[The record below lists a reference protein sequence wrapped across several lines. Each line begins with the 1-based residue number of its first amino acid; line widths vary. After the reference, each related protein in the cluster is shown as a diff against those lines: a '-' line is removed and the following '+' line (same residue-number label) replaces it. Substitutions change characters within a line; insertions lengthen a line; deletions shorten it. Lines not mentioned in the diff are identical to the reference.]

1 MLTCA
6 PDTFEEKESS
16 VPIAFKEI
24 GNDTTLFQTF
34 WDIWTKRGYTLP
46 SGIAHVLRITACLM
60 FFPEHRGRRLLLYV
74 RNDQQISSTSSCRIR
89 RHHCTYRGSRHDH
102 LQGTASIY
110 CSGMCLSFPK
120 NRHCWYLCAT
130 FQQARYAW
138 TPVKEFLQLSTL
150 EEVIAESG
158 RVNPFQTKG
167 FVIVDSD
174 TKLETYTYIT
184 LSTAII
190 K

>member
-1 MLTCA
+1 
-6 PDTFEEKESS
+6 
-16 VPIAFKEI
+16 
-24 GNDTTLFQTF
+24 
-34 WDIWTKRGYTLP
+34 
-46 SGIAHVLRITACLM
+46 
-60 FFPEHRGRRLLLYV
+60 
-74 RNDQQISSTSSCRIR
+74 
-89 RHHCTYRGSRHDH
+89 
-102 LQGTASIY
+102 
-110 CSGMCLSFPK
+110 
-120 NRHCWYLCAT
+120 
-130 FQQARYAW
+130 
-138 TPVKEFLQLSTL
+138 LQLSTL